1 MFYVARLLQSTTVVC
16 RTVVMHQAGIGGSL
30 VPRLSVKR
38 EMWGRKGEPGF
49 YCRPDPSHS
58 GGFRFPPYFSVFDFI
73 IIIILSNQ
81 RFFVQD
87 GEFSVSSSV
96 SSSDSSSHYPQA
108 LSHALSMLGLPELL
122 LKEEQKLA
130 IRAVFDGKDMFV
142 PLLSRDLR
150 KEDLAS
156 SLKLVMFAVAFS
168 KETILLLQA

>member
-1 MFYVARLLQSTTVVC
+1 M
-16 RTVVMHQAGIGGSL
+16 
-30 VPRLSVKR
+30 KR

-58 GGFRFPPYFSVFDFI
+58 GGFGFPPYFPVFYFI

-87 GEFSVSSSV
+87 GEFVSESVSSSV

-108 LSHALSMLGLPELL
+108 LSHALSMLGLPKLL

>member
-1 MFYVARLLQSTTVVC
+1 M
-16 RTVVMHQAGIGGSL
+16 
-30 VPRLSVKR
+30 
-38 EMWGRKGEPGF
+38 
-49 YCRPDPSHS
+49 
-58 GGFRFPPYFSVFDFI
+58 
-73 IIIILSNQ
+73 
-81 RFFVQD
+81 QD
-87 GEFSVSSSV
+87 GEFVSESVSSSV

-150 KEDLAS
+150 KDLAS

>member
-1 MFYVARLLQSTTVVC
+1 MKRFRILIIHVIVANQSLKRAVTDYAHGYSRPGSSGV
-16 RTVVMHQAGIGGSL
+16 SL

-58 GGFRFPPYFSVFDFI
+58 GGFGFPPYFPVFDFII

-87 GEFSVSSSV
+87 GEFVSESVSSSV

-108 LSHALSMLGLPELL
+108 LSHALSMLGLPNCC
-122 LKEEQKLA
+122 
-130 IRAVFDGKDMFV
+130 
-142 PLLSRDLR
+142 
-150 KEDLAS
+150 
-156 SLKLVMFAVAFS
+156 
-168 KETILLLQA
+168 

>member
-1 MFYVARLLQSTTVVC
+1 M
-16 RTVVMHQAGIGGSL
+16 
-30 VPRLSVKR
+30 KR

-58 GGFRFPPYFSVFDFI
+58 GGFGFPLYFPVFDFII

-87 GEFSVSSSV
+87 GEFVSESVSSSV

-130 IRAVFDGKDMFV
+130 IRAVFDAVLPGSWIYPQSVDFWI
-142 PLLSRDLR
+142 R
-150 KEDLAS
+150 KMSMNIYGCLWMS
-156 SLKLVMFAVAFS
+156 MVSFS
-168 KETILLLQA
+168 VCGFFKRATWQHC